1 MKKWVSLAL
10 VFLSLF
16 VYENRMRLFLRDP
29 LGTVLRD
36 GAKEDGAQV
45 FLNYDNDVLLEN
57 DHPPLYMTILQHG
70 QPVGAP
76 TTLKCFHYL
85 VCLANGYPAPQ
96 SAAYSGARLESMTS
110 KEVRFRDSARRE
122 VQVQLR

>member
-1 MKKWVSLAL
+1 MRKWVLLAL
-10 VFLSLF
+10 VLLSFF

-57 DHPPLYMTILQHG
+57 DHPPLYLTILQHG

-96 SAAYSGARLESMTS
+96 AAASPGARLESMTS
-110 KEVRFRDSARRE
+110 KEVRFRDEVGRE
-122 VQVQLR
+122 VQVKLR